1 VAVVLAID
9 VGGTKLAAGVVDGDA
24 RILSRARVPSPHG
37 TDAEELYEALIA
49 CCAAALR
56 GADTLPGDLGGIGV
70 SCAGP
75 MVWPAGEVS
84 PLNMPAWRGFPLRER
99 LLGEFQANLVRIHN
113 DAVGIA
119 VGEHWKGA
127 GAGTRDLLGLTVSTG
142 VGGGLILDGHLY
154 HGTSG
159 NAGHFGHII
168 VEPDGPPCA
177 CGGRGCV
184 EAIAAGPNTVK
195 RALAEGW
202 QPDEGSQADGIGLA
216 ASAAGGDPIAIRNLG
231 RAGRAVGIAIASS
244 THLLDLEMVA
254 IDGGF
259 SQSGPP
265 FWDALRQAFA
275 THARM
280 KFATACEIVPGTLG
294 SDAPLLGAAAFI
306 LDPDRYGW
314 AVPTLTQQGAA
325 TVPSPETH

>member
-1 VAVVLAID
+1 MGLVLAVD

-24 RILSRARVPSPHG
+24 RILSRARVPSPQG
-37 TDAEELYEALIA
+37 TDPETLYEALIA

-56 GADTLPGDLGGIGV
+56 GADSLPGDLDGVGV

-75 MVWPAGEVS
+75 MVWPDGDVS
-84 PLNMPAWRGFPLRER
+84 PLNMPAWRGFPLRRR
-99 LLGEFQANLVRIHN
+99 LLGEFGVEPVRIHN

-119 VGEHWKGA
+119 VGEHWRGA
-127 GAGTRDLLGLTVSTG
+127 GVGTADLLGMTVSTG
-142 VGGGLILDGHLY
+142 VGGGLILDGRLY
-154 HGTSG
+154 HGISG
-159 NAGHFGHII
+159 NAGHIGHVV

-177 CGGRGCV
+177 CGGRGCL
-184 EAIAAGPNTVK
+184 EAVAAGPNTVR

-202 QPDEGSQADGIGLA
+202 RPEPTMEADGVGLA
-216 ASAAGGDPIAIRNLG
+216 ASAAGGDSVALRNLE
-231 RAGRAVGIAIASS
+231 RAGRAVGVALASS
-244 THLLDLEMVA
+244 AHLLDLEMVA

-265 FWDALRQAFA
+265 FWDALRDAFA

-280 KFATACEIVPGTLG
+280 EFAAACQIVPGKLG

-306 LDPDRYGW
+306 LDTDHYGW
-314 AVPTLTQQGAA
+314 DTTA
-325 TVPSPETH
+325 PSRLLPPA